1 MGRRGPAFQGTPIE
15 LNEIFPTVFRDPPTD
30 FNKTPTSFNA
40 ILSDFNETRS
50 DFEETMVDSIEIRN
64 VHGLSTHFNE
74 IPLGRGETPAV
85 WNEVAPGCLMKPMLI
100 LLKFLQNSVEFQLF
114 YTKSFMIL
122 LECHY
127 IHMK

>member
-1 MGRRGPAFQGTPIE
+1 MGRRGLTCQGTPIE
-15 LNEIFPTVFRDPPTD
+15 FNGIFPTDFRDPPTD

-85 WNEVAPGCLMKPMLI
+85 WNEVAPGCLIKPLLI
-100 LLKFLQNSVEFQLF
+100 LLKFLQNSV
-114 YTKSFMIL
+114 
-122 LECHY
+122 
-127 IHMK
+127 